1 MRHLRN
7 ILTVLILF
15 AGSLTGAV
23 VEREGC
29 TVPEGLKLRNN
40 VHQCSDCSFRARSPF
55 DSRNDAQR
63 CGEEAVVIRGPRDTS
78 EFTAIFG
85 PVPDPRTSNLRG
97 MKLRVA
103 RQRYNERRTNWG
115 GVFTPGDANA
125 PFYVTDDGE
134 TLSASAAGTF
144 GQTALKIP
152 GLDSTG
158 LELYNKA
165 TKAKVDNIYSTW
177 GLGVPVL
184 WIEYNS
190 YIQDRKNGGYKR
202 GTAIKVALPGAPLPL
217 FFDSWAFATYTVPHL
232 QVSQAH
238 IKLMKN
244 CHFPEKVHPF
254 VPPTVRGRAKR
265 ACEAA
270 GR

>member
-7 ILTVLILF
+7 ILTVLLLF
-15 AGSLTGAV
+15 AGSLMGDV
-23 VEREGC
+23 VVREGC

-63 CGEEAVVIRGPRDTS
+63 CGEEAVVVQGPHDSS

-85 PVPDPRTSNLRG
+85 SAPDSRTSNLRG

-103 RQRYNERRTNWG
+103 RQRYNERRANWG

-125 PFYVTDDGE
+125 PFYITDDGE

-144 GQTALKIP
+144 GQTVLKIP

-158 LELYNKA
+158 LELYNQA
-165 TKAKVDNIYSTW
+165 TKAKVDNIYSEW
-177 GLGVPVL
+177 GLGIPVL

-202 GTAIKVALPGAPLPL
+202 GTAIKVALPDAPLPL
-217 FFDSWAFATYTVPHL
+217 FFDNWAFGSYTNPHL
-232 QVSQAH
+232 QVAQAQV
-238 IKLMKN
+238 KLMKN
-244 CHFPEKVHPF
+244 CYFPEKIHPF
-254 VPPTVRGRAKR
+254 VPPNIQGRAKR
-265 ACEAA
+265 ACLAA